1 MSERKSAKTT
11 AASNPGQAHLPP
23 ATPTVQ
29 DESAHIDKLVSLTYD
44 SNPDV
49 RRRAALELSKIDDP
63 RAVFALLELGADKD
77 PTVQDLARS
86 SLNNFKGEEKET
98 LVSLEKIFEARQE
111 GRPPTED
118 MAMAKQKLM
127 PSLERLFSKNKA
139 VRDRMLPSIEKLFSW
154 IPAGPGASASSASRP
169 SASSEYSSAQN
180 PSQSAAPASAQL
192 SSNAPSLHSRPPTSR
207 QGFQDVATAHLSDEQ
222 KELAQAQ
229 DDASLRQSNQHSA
242 SSHQTHQQ
250 SNPHQTQIRPS
261 PLGEDED
268 DDDSNDA
275 VPASVP
281 IEHSSARDPLAGV
294 ESIRSQSRHVL
305 EQAEE
310 DVGVPAHLRSADEL
324 RRMRTGQ
331 QAGYANPVGQS
342 DSSQPR
348 PRPSLS
354 ASSPSMQQRMEEA
367 TNFPVPE
374 YLQPKA
380 PSPTSVIPSM
390 MDEEKAEEFLP
401 EEGVRMPKHALYYY
415 KLAYAIALT
424 PGIKASEVKKEKER
438 IIKESKQ
445 DIELAFKLAVERT
458 TQEGIESL
466 SGLKPGMK
474 KLSTLPLEVLDNMV
488 VSVPHGKKLLAYN
501 RLLLSDGKHQLPLY
515 VPPPRADGIKPGDLL
530 SLRDAFVDYWVKANP
545 APGGQPGE
553 LVLMLGKNGQLI
565 VTK

>member
-1 MSERKSAKTT
+1 MSERKSAKTS
-11 AASNPGQAHLPP
+11 AANNPNQAHLPAP
-23 ATPTVQ
+23 APTPQ

-77 PTVQDLARS
+77 SSIQELARS

-111 GRPPTED
+111 GRPPPED
-118 MAMAKQKLM
+118 MAAAKQKLM

-154 IPAGPGASASSASRP
+154 IPSNSSGMASASS
-169 SASSEYSSAQN
+169 SAQN
-180 PSQSAAPASAQL
+180 ISQSAASHAADLP
-192 SSNAPSLHSRPPTSR
+192 SSPSIYPPSSRSSTSR
-207 QGFQDVATAHLSDEQ
+207 QGFQDVATAHISEEE
-222 KELAQAQ
+222 KANERAAE
-229 DDASLRQSNQHSA
+229 ARENARSFETA
-242 SSHQTHQQ
+242 T
-250 SNPHQTQIRPS
+250 IRGS
-261 PLGEDED
+261 PAGED
-268 DDDSNDA
+268 DDNSDDSSDA

-281 IEHSSARDPLAGV
+281 IEHAPSRDPLAGV
-294 ESIRSQSRHVL
+294 EHIRSHSKHVL
-305 EQAEE
+305 EQAEA
-310 DVGVPAHLRSADEL
+310 DVGVPAHLRSPDEL
-324 RRMRTGQ
+324 RRMRSG
-331 QAGYANPVGQS
+331 AGAEPG
-342 DSSQPR
+342 SSRSQHSISP
-348 PRPSLS
+348 
-354 ASSPSMQQRMEEA
+354 SSPSMQQRMEEA

-380 PSPTSVIPSM
+380 PSPTAALPSM
-390 MDEEKAEEFLP
+390 MDEEKQEEFLP

-415 KLAYAIALT
+415 KLAYAIAMT

-438 IIKESKQ
+438 LIKESKQ

-501 RLLLSDGKHQLPLY
+501 RILLSDGKHQLPLY
-515 VPPPRADGIKPGDLL
+515 VQPPRADGIKPGDLL
-530 SLRDAFVDYWVKANP
+530 SLRDAFVDYWVKQNP

-553 LVLMLGKNGQLI
+553 LVLMLGKNGQMI